1 MGPRGVGLRPGRESP
16 GWEVAVNIGRPT
28 RIFEIEPTS
37 IPIPETMPLEPAPAP
52 AEAPPVAPATVP
64 ADPPA

>member
-1 MGPRGVGLRPGRESP
+1 M
-16 GWEVAVNIGRPT
+16 NIGRPT

-52 AEAPPVAPATVP
+52 APSVAPAEAPSVAPAAVP
-64 ADPPA
+64 VDPPA

>member
-1 MGPRGVGLRPGRESP
+1 
-16 GWEVAVNIGRPT
+16 VNIGRPT